1 MRRIRNRVAGLDVH
15 RDSVTGCVEIFDG
28 VDVEV
33 TKQRFATTA
42 KGIRELADWLATF
55 EVELVVMEATG
66 VYWKP
71 VYYGLEDLFDEVWLV
86 NAHHVKNVPGRKTD
100 MSDAQW
106 LADVAAHGMV
116 RPSMVPPPEIR
127 ALRELTRYRRT
138 QVQARGVEIQRL
150 EKLFQDAGIKLTSV
164 ASKVWSKSSR
174 AMIEMLISGQADP
187 ATLAELAKGRM
198 RSKIPALTEALESR
212 WQPHHTVVAR
222 RILAHIDFFDSTIA
236 ELSDEIVERL
246 RPFESLISLWT
257 TIPGVSTLTAQI
269 MVAEIGAD
277 MNRFPTAGHLASWAG
292 VAPAS
297 YESAGKRRPAGT
309 RHGSRHLRQALI
321 EAARAAVTNQRHLL
335 VRPLQP
341 HRPKARTKQSSR
353 GHRTHHPGLGLE
365 HGRHRRDLH
374 RPRRRLLQPTTR
386 PGPSA
391 STTTS
396 ANSNPPA
403 TPSPSPQPPELSAH
417 RHFGA
422 TPRPSTR
429 SPHPHK

>member
-15 RDSVTGCVEIFDG
+15 RDSVTGCVECFDG

-33 TKQRFATTA
+33 TTQKFSTTA
-42 KGIRELADWLATF
+42 RGIRELADWLATF

-138 QVQARGVEIQRL
+138 QVAARGVEIQRL
-150 EKLFQDAGIKLTSV
+150 EKLLQDAGIKLTSV

-174 AMIEMLISGQADP
+174 AMIEMLISGHADP
-187 ATLAELAKGRM
+187 AALAELAKGRM
-198 RSKIPALTEALESR
+198 RSKIPALTEAMESR

-222 RILAHIDFFDSTIA
+222 RIMAHIDFLDSTIV

-246 RPFESLISLWT
+246 HPFDTLVQLWT

-277 MNRFPTAGHLASWAG
+277 MARFPTAGHLASWAG

-321 EAARAAVTNQRHLL
+321 EAARAAS
-335 VRPLQP
+335 
-341 HRPKARTKQSSR
+341 RTKGTFLSARYSR
-353 GHRTHHPGLGLE
+353 ITRRRGPNKAAVAIAHTILTSAWHMATTGETYTDLGDDFYTK
-365 HGRHRRDLH
+365 RRD
-374 RPRRRLLQPTTR
+374 PARRVNHHIQQLETAGYTVTLT
-386 PGPSA
+386 
-391 STTTS
+391 
-396 ANSNPPA
+396 PA
-403 TPSPSPQPPELSAH
+403 A
-417 RHFGA
+417 
-422 TPRPSTR
+422 
-429 SPHPHK
+429 